1 MSIIE
6 LSALTRTEHGKGPA
20 RQMRRDG
27 RVPAVIYGTDLEPV
41 SISLDAVEFKGF
53 LAAHNYL
60 TSLIKLKFEGN
71 DTLDAKVFMIKELQL
86 HHIERNP
93 MAVDFKTIDLDK
105 PVIASVALKF
115 EGTAEGLKTGALLQ
129 PLARTIHLSCLPTE
143 IPSSI
148 SCDVT
153 ELGESQTWYADCLI
167 LPEGATLK
175 SPTDTPIVTCA
186 LLRKEEEEVVDEA
199 AEEGETPEGKEAAGD
214 DADKKESEG
223 DKKKPESD
231 KK

>member
-6 LSALTRTEHGKGPA
+6 LSALTRTECGKGPA
-20 RQMRRDG
+20 RQMRREG
-27 RVPAVIYGTDLEPV
+27 RVPAVIYGTDLEPL

-53 LAAHNYL
+53 LEAHNYV

-71 DTLDAKVFMIKELQL
+71 DTLDSKVFMIKELQF
-86 HHIERNP
+86 HHIERKP

-105 PVIASVALKF
+105 PVVATVAIKF
-115 EGTAEGLKTGALLQ
+115 EGTAEGTKTGALLQ
-129 PLARTIHLSCLPTE
+129 PLSRTILVSCLPTE

-148 SCDVT
+148 PCDVT
-153 ELGESQTWYADCLI
+153 ELGESQTWYAERLV

-186 LLRKEEEEVVDEA
+186 MLRKEEEEVVDEA
-199 AEEGETPEGKEAAGD
+199 AEEGETPAGTEAAGD
-214 DADKKESEG
+214 AADKKEPEG